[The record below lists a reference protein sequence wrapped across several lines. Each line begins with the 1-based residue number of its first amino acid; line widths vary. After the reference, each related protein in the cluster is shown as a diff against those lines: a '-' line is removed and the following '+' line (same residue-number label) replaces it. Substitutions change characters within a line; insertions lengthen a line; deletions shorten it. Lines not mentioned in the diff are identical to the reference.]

1 MIYDREIDI
10 LLAFDIEGNILIL
23 KFKSLTLVKKVP
35 SITKTQILNPYLDI
49 SKNLIIGF
57 SSDKV
62 ISLDYNSLLIDQYNA
77 YVYKQTS
84 ISTFYF
90 EEEKNNI
97 YFLRNDGY
105 LYLWDMQQLQFEY
118 LTYLPNIYT
127 VNSKLYY
134 FQNQQLL
141 LIITTIKTLVYNIKL
156 KTLTN
161 TYMQGCQ
168 SSSQISQFIICAQGF
183 QIQMISINT
192 ENKLDFIDINQGKL
206 FIFSKVFKI
215 NFQLVFKAIIKIFNF
230 FEQKI
235 FLLISLNKTFLFN
248 KYIGKTSHNF
258 IAIQGSNQQIV
269 AYYRSKENSLIIYNP
284 NTQKEIQNY
293 QNYHQSNIKA
303 LIIKKQYVLTF
314 ELAGI
319 LKIAFGN
326 SFQYIYQLDQFKNT
340 QIDNLESFSND
351 IFYIKTNQQIFPYKI
366 SFIDDKI
373 KIINASPVNINCKA
387 SSIKFSNNGSDLL
400 VVLCSNDLIYTFL
413 VIDQETK
420 FAFKQVQQFRK
431 LMLQDSFIQS
441 LFFIDQHM
449 LALEYQN
456 RQIIIFLNDDYT
468 IKKIGKNEVIEQEDF
483 NIIKIKYK
491 NNNLHSLIYYDVKG
505 IKNIVFPLLAQA
517 KNYSQY
523 SSCQYV
529 NQFRTPTQINN
540 MFKSIQDS
548 YDFFKC
554 YLVILNF
561 NITLNLQEQS
571 YFNSGIEFS
580 YQGITNL
587 TIRGQVDSQGQFQSI
602 ASLSKDFI
610 KQGSKYNQLA
620 FYNLKIEN
628 IQNNSDEYFT
638 FENFQNLIMQ
648 NIYFD
653 NYQAI
658 KLFKISFVQIYRL
671 ILKDW
676 KILNQEIDLQNTSYL
691 EFVNNYELQ
700 IENMLIQKCTISG
713 QIEESLFEIIN
724 SNNIIIQNLT
734 LDSNNILKSK
744 FFKVTYAYNVLMNKV
759 LIQNNVK
766 QQLKK
771 KNQIQI
777 YIQSVFEIQHVRT
790 TRIENGFFISNKDV
804 QFIDYHNTISYT
816 DRNQNEIISKQ
827 KDDQII
833 INKFDF
839 IDNTSQNPI
848 VQIQSQS
855 ILFEEVQILQNKMQ
869 QCLFLDLRHSIAVFK
884 NITVSENSSKNNLLL
899 IQDSQI
905 TIQFSKF
912 LSNKQNH
919 SLLQVI
925 SSNITQ
931 INSEFIQNV
940 SKEDGGAFNIQNTE
954 NETVEFRNNIFKL
967 NKAKGSGGA
976 IYSICYQFVLESN
989 TFQGNQAGI
998 GGAIRYQK
1006 YIPTYIQQRD
1016 EIKQQNP
1023 QKQVDSC
1030 GTYSNNICENNKGLV
1045 FGMNIGSYPRDALIV
1060 YMGKKF
1066 KLSQK
1071 NIIFEGVRSGQ
1082 SDESFTIQ
1090 LLDENEMIIHFPDC
1104 FTAFSKNLE
1113 DELLFYKAE
1122 FFLDNKAERL
1132 QDQDIK
1138 IEGSTIKEYQKEGFN
1153 FNQLFLYGIPNYQS
1167 FMFLKT
1173 NSIYAVQN
1181 NLVNT
1186 SELQI
1191 FQLQLN
1197 FRECLPGE
1205 VINQICVDCRI
1216 YECKQCLE
1224 GTYSLAKPNINDEQ
1238 MKQCKKCS
1246 SQNTENCQL
1255 NQIKLKKGFWRESQD
1270 SDIIVE
1276 CSNNPQNCAGKPEKG
1291 YCVEGLIG
1299 PLCETC
1305 DIRGETWGMPYG
1317 KSYFNQYKCSPC
1329 KNQSYLIFQIAFA
1342 ILFIIYTTY
1351 TIIQVINQSN
1361 LRIICYF
1368 IRKTGL
1374 LKLGRTAIIGQN
1386 TLYFKLLIHQLQ
1398 LLLNLKPFKLNIQP
1412 LFSYSETISVPV
1424 IANIDSI
1431 DCFLYAFN
1439 KHIPHYVIKFGW
1451 CLIYLILI
1459 FIISVAF
1466 YRLFVFYQW
1475 KKFIPGLTFL
1485 VLVWPVTLIWKL
1497 HSNKEKLESSYSM
1510 IKKLGF
1516 LYFGYKQKYYFWEFV
1531 KMYQRILI
1539 IFVVNYNAT
1548 SESILGLLILLITFS
1563 YSTLFNYIEPY
1574 RDNTMNKIEKISST
1588 LISLIF
1594 LLANIAKNVNSV
1606 NLYITVLVM
1615 YSCIILLVL
1624 HLLGSILS
1632 NLFSSNSNQII
1643 QNGFMKRKHLQN
1655 QSIKNNLNVTNTVQS
1670 FFKIKQPFKSND
1682 QVDTYKQLQITKKQ
1696 GDAIKDL
1703 TSSIENDFDFN
1714 LQVKESNSAEIKN
1727 KNNQLCNRVI
1737 DSRMGPNSKLNKKPS
1752 IPQLFLDSSQIFHL
1766 TKEITQFN
1774 SHRFTES
1781 QNMI

>member
-1 MIYDREIDI
+1 
-10 LLAFDIEGNILIL
+10 
-23 KFKSLTLVKKVP
+23 
-35 SITKTQILNPYLDI
+35 
-49 SKNLIIGF
+49 
-57 SSDKV
+57 
-62 ISLDYNSLLIDQYNA
+62 
-77 YVYKQTS
+77 
-84 ISTFYF
+84 
-90 EEEKNNI
+90 
-97 YFLRNDGY
+97 
-105 LYLWDMQQLQFEY
+105 
-118 LTYLPNIYT
+118 
-127 VNSKLYY
+127 
-134 FQNQQLL
+134 
-141 LIITTIKTLVYNIKL
+141 
-156 KTLTN
+156 
-161 TYMQGCQ
+161 
-168 SSSQISQFIICAQGF
+168 
-183 QIQMISINT
+183 
-192 ENKLDFIDINQGKL
+192 
-206 FIFSKVFKI
+206 
-215 NFQLVFKAIIKIFNF
+215 
-230 FEQKI
+230 
-235 FLLISLNKTFLFN
+235 
-248 KYIGKTSHNF
+248 
-258 IAIQGSNQQIV
+258 
-269 AYYRSKENSLIIYNP
+269 
-284 NTQKEIQNY
+284 
-293 QNYHQSNIKA
+293 
-303 LIIKKQYVLTF
+303 
-314 ELAGI
+314 
-319 LKIAFGN
+319 
-326 SFQYIYQLDQFKNT
+326 
-340 QIDNLESFSND
+340 
-351 IFYIKTNQQIFPYKI
+351 
-366 SFIDDKI
+366 
-373 KIINASPVNINCKA
+373 
-387 SSIKFSNNGSDLL
+387 
-400 VVLCSNDLIYTFL
+400 
-413 VIDQETK
+413 
-420 FAFKQVQQFRK
+420 
-431 LMLQDSFIQS
+431 
-441 LFFIDQHM
+441 
-449 LALEYQN
+449 
-456 RQIIIFLNDDYT
+456 
-468 IKKIGKNEVIEQEDF
+468 
-483 NIIKIKYK
+483 
-491 NNNLHSLIYYDVKG
+491 
-505 IKNIVFPLLAQA
+505 
-517 KNYSQY
+517 
-523 SSCQYV
+523 
-529 NQFRTPTQINN
+529 
-540 MFKSIQDS
+540 
-548 YDFFKC
+548 
-554 YLVILNF
+554 
-561 NITLNLQEQS
+561 
-571 YFNSGIEFS
+571 
-580 YQGITNL
+580 
-587 TIRGQVDSQGQFQSI
+587 
-602 ASLSKDFI
+602 
-610 KQGSKYNQLA
+610 
-620 FYNLKIEN
+620 
-628 IQNNSDEYFT
+628 
-638 FENFQNLIMQ
+638 
-648 NIYFD
+648 
-653 NYQAI
+653 
-658 KLFKISFVQIYRL
+658 
-671 ILKDW
+671 
-676 KILNQEIDLQNTSYL
+676 
-691 EFVNNYELQ
+691 
-700 IENMLIQKCTISG
+700 
-713 QIEESLFEIIN
+713 
-724 SNNIIIQNLT
+724 
-734 LDSNNILKSK
+734 
-744 FFKVTYAYNVLMNKV
+744 MNKV

-998 GGAIRYQK
+998 GGNQILDFEVIIDCKILGAIRYQK

-1060 YMGKKF
+1060 YM
-1066 KLSQK
+1066 
-1071 NIIFEGVRSGQ
+1071 GVRSGQ

-1305 DIRGETWGMPYG
+1305 DIRGETWGMPY
-1317 KSYFNQYKCSPC
+1317 
-1329 KNQSYLIFQIAFA
+1329 AFA

-1439 KHIPHYVIKFGW
+1439 KHIPHYQGLSDFLIQILSCREIGGKIYSRFNIFSFSLASNINMETSFKQRKTRKF
-1451 CLIYLILI
+1451 L
-1459 FIISVAF
+1459 
-1466 YRLFVFYQW
+1466 
-1475 KKFIPGLTFL
+1475 
-1485 VLVWPVTLIWKL
+1485 L
-1497 HSNKEKLESSYSM
+1497 HD
-1510 IKKLGF
+1510 
-1516 LYFGYKQKYYFWEFV
+1516 QK
-1531 KMYQRILI
+1531 M
-1539 IFVVNYNAT
+1539 NYNAT

-1737 DSRMGPNSKLNKKPS
+1737 DSRMGPNSKLNKKPTL
-1752 IPQLFLDSSQIFHL
+1752 QLLNNYNKNYKSRYQLVICFQSNNQGSV
-1766 TKEITQFN
+1766 K
-1774 SHRFTES
+1774 
-1781 QNMI
+1781 